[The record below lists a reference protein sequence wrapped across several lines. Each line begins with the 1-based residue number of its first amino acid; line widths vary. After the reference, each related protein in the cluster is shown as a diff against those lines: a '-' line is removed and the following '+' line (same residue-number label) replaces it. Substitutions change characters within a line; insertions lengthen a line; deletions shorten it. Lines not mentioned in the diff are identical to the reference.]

1 MSLSLPILLAVLGA
15 TDGRLEPA
23 VEISGTK
30 TTCRF
35 TATSRETKDVVESAT
50 GAGLDL
56 TAGLYDLMVEC
67 PHEGGTLVGFREKVR
82 VQAGKTANPTLELKP
97 AKVRVEAR
105 RNGQL
110 LPARVAL
117 YAPRKSLALRLQRIS
132 ANLSQTVAAGRYD
145 VLVVLDDPRSPSAE
159 ALIENARI
167 GGSKTTVLEADLSDG
182 GLVVTATDNG
192 RSAAASVRAFRIGK
206 SKDAGLVET
215 GQELRL
221 PPGRYLV
228 STELRSSSDFSTK
241 KREVWIR
248 AGRTARI
255 RERFE
260 TGRLSVTVTQDGRPV
275 DATVRMAKQGAS
287 DFFNYFPAPGTV
299 SLGPGLYD
307 LTIVSKAAGP
317 LEKVVEKDVRVR
329 ARGHTR
335 KVVDLTPATLSVRV
349 EKNGRPAEAVLTVR
363 AAGGGASVEP
373 ENDGT
378 WRLWPGRYEIL
389 AKLED
394 GSEEVDGPFEAR
406 LKQRIRRRIAFER
419 ALLTVRTLR
428 GKAVDTDAQ
437 VFIFRPGATKPT
449 ARALGGA
456 QIEVPP
462 GVYDIKI
469 VDGAD
474 TVWKQGVRVRRVN
487 KIDVALPAKAIG
499 EELPEGDLLPPG
511 EDLPEGDA
519 DG

>member
-1 MSLSLPILLAVLGA
+1 MSPQLPILLALVGA

-23 VEISGTK
+23 IRIAGAEA
-30 TTCRF
+30 TCRF
-35 TATSRETKDVVESAT
+35 TATSKETDDVVESAT
-50 GAGLDL
+50 GTGLDL
-56 TAGLYDLMVEC
+56 AAGLYDLTVEC
-67 PHEGGTLVGFREKVR
+67 PHEEGVLVGLKEKVR
-82 VQAGKTANPTLELKP
+82 VKAGETSSPAVPLQP
-97 AKVRVEAR
+97 AKVRIEAR

-110 LPARVAL
+110 LPARVEL
-117 YAPRKSLALRLQRIS
+117 HPPRKSLRHRLQRIS

-145 VLVVLDDPRSPSAE
+145 LLVVLDDPRSPSAE
-159 ALIENARI
+159 TLLENVRL
-167 GGSKTTVLEADLSDG
+167 GGPKTTVLEADLSDG
-182 GLVVTATDNG
+182 GLIVTATENG
-192 RSAAASVRAFRIGK
+192 GSAAASVRAFRIGK

-248 AGRTARI
+248 AGRTERV

-299 SLGPGLYD
+299 TLSPAVYD
-307 LTIVSKAAGP
+307 LTIASKAAGP
-317 LEKVVEKDVRVR
+317 LEKVVEPGVRIR
-329 ARGHTR
+329 ARGQTQR
-335 KVVDLTPATLSVRV
+335 VIDLTPATLSVQVR
-349 EKNGRPAEAVLTVR
+349 KNGRPATAELTVR
-363 AAGGGASVEP
+363 AAGGGASVAP
-373 ENDGT
+373 ENDGS

-389 AKLED
+389 ARLED
-394 GSEEVDGPFEAR
+394 GSEEIDGPFEAKLR
-406 LKQRIRRRIAFER
+406 ARIRRRITFER

-428 GKAVDTDAQ
+428 GKAVDADAE
-437 VFIFRPGATKPT
+437 VYVFRPGATKPT

-462 GVYDIKI
+462 GIYDIKV

-474 TVWKQGVRVRRVN
+474 TVWKQGVRVTRVN
-487 KIDVALPAKAIG
+487 KLDVALPETATP

-511 EDLPEGDA
+511 DDLPEGDA